1 MLRAR
6 SAQPAPGLPC
16 QGHLLRGEG
25 VLLSSPCSAVPQPSA
40 LRRGLCLLQGRAFL
54 YLAQRPCSQW
64 LNQNLFFLHAVTN
77 GSYKPRHRI
86 KTDLGSR

>member
-64 LNQNLFFLHAVTN
+64 LNQNLFFCMLLLMVVISQGT
-77 GSYKPRHRI
+77 GLKQ
-86 KTDLGSR
+86 T